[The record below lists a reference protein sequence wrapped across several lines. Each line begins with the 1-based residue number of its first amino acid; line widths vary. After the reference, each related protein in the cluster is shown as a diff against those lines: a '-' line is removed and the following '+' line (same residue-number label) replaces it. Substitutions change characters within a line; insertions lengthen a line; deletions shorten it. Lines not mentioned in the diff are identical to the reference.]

1 MIHVLRKIRR
11 SDLKILAAVIA
22 ITLALVGFA
31 SACSTDADVVNK
43 NITQDAD
50 NFKVPRRI
58 TFINGITDK
67 VELTV
72 TGYCAVEPGDPLKIT
87 VTCARNGGYIRQ
99 YLLKSD
105 NVFGVI
111 DQLDPAQ
118 VSPNYYK
125 STIKPSTAIP
135 DIELR

>member
-1 MIHVLRKIRR
+1 MTAIR
-11 SDLKILAAVIA
+11 SLLTLIGLVAVIG
-22 ITLALVGFA
+22 LGL

-67 VELTV
+67 VELAV
-72 TGYCAVEPGDPLKIT
+72 TGYCAVEPSDPLKIT